1 MGFFFV
7 CTLQVSYMIV
17 DEADSEME
25 LNRDPF
31 LEAGIDIPMKSM
43 EFSQPKNKTGSRYR
57 KTNPMRSASRT
68 ITEGDNVSLAGSIAS
83 GIVNNAASSLK
94 ILNRLGKGN
103 RNRNVTESSDIEG
116 CVLTNDGLRS
126 GSVPPIENSD
136 SREPSRSTLMPILSA
151 QSSMEDA
158 RSSMMAASASERPT
172 PQPQL
177 GLAIEGSSNSGK
189 GSNAI
194 KDEVAVNENK
204 SLIVVNGKEATESL
218 RPPQHLDAS
227 TSSSSYINVG
237 YVPTEETSNDHE
249 DGVTNQKEADVMR
262 SDPIIP

>member
-1 MGFFFV
+1 MGFFFL

-126 GSVPPIENSD
+126 GSVPPID
-136 SREPSRSTLMPILSA
+136 SGEPSRSTLMPILSA

-177 GLAIEGSSNSGK
+177 GLPIEGSSNGGK

-249 DGVTNQKEADVMR
+249 DGVTNQKEADVMC

>member
-1 MGFFFV
+1 
-7 CTLQVSYMIV
+7 MIV

-43 EFSQPKNKTGSRYR
+43 EFSQPKNKTGSRHR

-68 ITEGDNVSLAGSIAS
+68 ITEGDNVSIAGSIAS
-83 GIVNNAASSLK
+83 GIVSNAASSLK

-116 CVLTNDGLRS
+116 CVLTNDGLRA
-126 GSVPPIENSD
+126 GSVPPID

-158 RSSMMAASASERPT
+158 RSSMKAASASERPT

-177 GLAIEGSSNSGK
+177 GLPIEGNSNGEK
-189 GSNAI
+189 GSNVI
-194 KDEVAVNENK
+194 KDDVAVNENK

-249 DGVTNQKEADVMR
+249 DGVTNQKEADVIR